1 MAKKK
6 KSKKGDTR
14 GYSQGSAAASATA
27 SASATALRPPSQS
40 SSSKEQQGQ
49 INNHGDSIRISKAMT
64 ITTAK
69 TATTT
74 TTACTKFHN
83 KLTSITSKLETLSIT
98 PSQIES
104 VVTALQYEITL
115 EKALDWLCWNLDT
128 DDLPRLFVDGRVR
141 LLDGSNGGGGECD
154 GDGEGR
160 MKLTVVKGGG
170 VGGVGE
176 ERGDNNDGEDGGG
189 EYIMNMTINQI
200 KSSEEQIDSI

>member
-14 GYSQGSAAASATA
+14 GYSQGSAAASA
-27 SASATALRPPSQS
+27 SALRPPSQS

-49 INNHGDSIRISKAMT
+49 INNHGDSIRYISKAMT

-69 TATTT
+69 KTTTT

-83 KLTSITSKLETLSIT
+83 KLSTITSKLETLSIT

-141 LLDGSNGGGGECD
+141 LLDGSNGGGECECD
-154 GDGEGR
+154 GDGGEGR
-160 MKLTVVKGGG
+160 MKLTVVK
-170 VGGVGE
+170 GGVGE

-189 EYIMNMTINQI
+189 EYMNNEYDNQPNQI
-200 KSSEEQIDSI
+200 VEGRDR

>member
-14 GYSQGSAAASATA
+14 GYSQGSAAASST
-27 SASATALRPPSQS
+27 ASATALRPPSQS

-69 TATTT
+69 TTATTS
-74 TTACTKFHN
+74 TACTKFHN
-83 KLTSITSKLETLSIT
+83 KLTTITSKLETLSIT

-160 MKLTVVKGGG
+160 MKLTVVKGG
-170 VGGVGE
+170 VGVGE

-200 KSSEEQIDSI
+200 KSSEEQIDIVVY

>member
-14 GYSQGSAAASATA
+14 GYSQGSAAAS
-27 SASATALRPPSQS
+27 ALRPPSQS

-64 ITTAK
+64 ITAAK

-83 KLTSITSKLETLSIT
+83 KLTTITSKLETLSIT

-154 GDGEGR
+154 GGGEGR
-160 MKLTVVKGGG
+160 MKLTVVKGG
-170 VGGVGE
+170 VGVGE

-189 EYIMNMTINQI
+189 EYIIMNMTINQI
-200 KSSEEQIDSI
+200 KSSEEQIDIVVY